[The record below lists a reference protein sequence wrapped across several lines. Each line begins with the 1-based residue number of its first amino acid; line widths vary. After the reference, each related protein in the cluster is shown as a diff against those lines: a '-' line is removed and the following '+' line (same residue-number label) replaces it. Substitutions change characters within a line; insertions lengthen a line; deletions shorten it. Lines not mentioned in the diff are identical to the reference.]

1 MSFSQSFHTAL
12 FNAFELQ
19 DGLVGWGIVF
29 GFGHWVIAGMALGM
43 VGSMHPGIKAGEQT
57 DPGLFAKNLPT
68 MNMMG
73 FLMVHIL
80 YGVVVGGLY
89 EAWA

>member
-1 MSFSQSFHTAL
+1 M

-73 FLMVHIL
+73 FLMVPIL
-80 YGVVVGGLY
+80 YRVVVGGLY